1 MVELQEEL
9 FVIVEEDLP
18 EVGELLDE
26 LFVVEYGFPGV
37 DMLGAALHL
46 ASVGHT

>member
-1 MVELQEEL
+1 MVELQDEL
-9 FVIVEEDLP
+9 FAIVGADLL

-26 LFVVEYGFPGV
+26 LFVVECGFPGV
-37 DMLGAALHL
+37 DLPGAALHL